1 MEKQVVYFFKGI
13 PNLYSD
19 VKGNFFYEGKPARKV
34 YNNGSLSILC
44 GKSKRGIIKLRTLA
58 YKSFIIIDDLPF

>member
-19 VKGNFFYEGKPARKV
+19 VKGNFFYEGKPARK
-34 YNNGSLSILC
+34 Y
-44 GKSKRGIIKLRTLA
+44 T
-58 YKSFIIIDDLPF
+58 

>member
-1 MEKQVVYFFKGI
+1 MVYFFKGI

-44 GKSKRGIIKLRTLA
+44 GKTKHGLKKGLLSKKEDFRLFWAKNA
-58 YKSFIIIDDLPF
+58 